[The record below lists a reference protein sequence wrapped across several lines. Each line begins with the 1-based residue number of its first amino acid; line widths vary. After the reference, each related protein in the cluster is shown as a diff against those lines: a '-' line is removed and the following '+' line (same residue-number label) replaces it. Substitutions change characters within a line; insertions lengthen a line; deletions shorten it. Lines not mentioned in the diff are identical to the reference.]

1 MQPFQIRS
9 SSAAGHPTLI
19 TFFGYWVTHGPAS
32 VEVEPSEVSEGLV
45 GCAYANAKTG
55 LKKFT
60 LSDIFCLPNCS
71 CFVLMIPMSST
82 LYQDPSLIIPQRPVR
97 VRFQTR
103 RTGLDKARSA
113 MRDFTLLLAL
123 AWGAAEM
130 ALWLS
135 GG

>member
-1 MQPFQIRS
+1 MRHFS
-9 SSAAGHPTLI
+9 L
-19 TFFGYWVTHGPAS
+19 
-32 VEVEPSEVSEGLV
+32 
-45 GCAYANAKTG
+45 AKMF
-55 LKKFT
+55 L
-60 LSDIFCLPNCS
+60 FCSYPH
-71 CFVLMIPMSST
+71 MSST

-97 VRFQTR
+97 VRFQAR
-103 RTGLDKARSA
+103 RAGFDKARSA

>member
-1 MQPFQIRS
+1 MQSFQIRA
-9 SSAAGHPTLI
+9 SSAAVHPTLI
-19 TFFGYWVTHGPAS
+19 TFFGDWVTHGPAS
-32 VEVEPSEVSEGLV
+32 VEVELSEASDGLV
-45 GCAYANAKTG
+45 GCAYAYAKTHP
-55 LKKFT
+55 KKFT
-60 LSDIFCLPNCS
+60 LSDIFCLQNCS
-71 CFVLMIPMSST
+71 CFVLMLPMSST

-97 VRFQTR
+97 VRFHTR
-103 RTGLDKARSA
+103 RAGLDKARSA

>member
-1 MQPFQIRS
+1 MLRRHKPYKI
-9 SSAAGHPTLI
+9 
-19 TFFGYWVTHGPAS
+19 
-32 VEVEPSEVSEGLV
+32 
-45 GCAYANAKTG
+45 NG
-55 LKKFT
+55 LKFFR
-60 LSDIFCLPNCS
+60 LNAVFRLPNCS
-71 CFVLMIPMSST
+71 CFVLMLPMSST

-103 RTGLDKARSA
+103 RAGLDKARSA

>member
-1 MQPFQIRS
+1 MKTIGKNFLAP
-9 SSAAGHPTLI
+9 
-19 TFFGYWVTHGPAS
+19 S
-32 VEVEPSEVSEGLV
+32 V
-45 GCAYANAKTG
+45 
-55 LKKFT
+55 
-60 LSDIFCLPNCS
+60 IFRLPNCS
-71 CFVLMIPMSST
+71 CFVLIPFMSST

-97 VRFQTR
+97 VRFQAR
-103 RTGLDKARSA
+103 RAGFDKARSA